1 MPESRRPDRPDLE
14 RGSHLRSRTKRRGA
28 ENRPDESTGVL
39 CANLRETWSW
49 IGKRPADP
57 HPHRS
62 KPRRLR
68 RDTRWPPGAALDA
81 RFRARRIARPSRV
94 HRGLRRGADG
104 PHHLRAGARGTELA
118 VARQACLRPHLATAP
133 RRDSARG
140 DRRGCRS
147 GRAVRADA
155 RRGLRRRCPSGGRPR
170 TINAFQ
176 TLGVL
181 DRLEVIVLPI
191 LLGEGLPLSAPGT
204 PPLPLQLE
212 TQRSFPDG
220 SVELAYSFTS

>member
-1 MPESRRPDRPDLE
+1 MQIRTYIGVSVDGFVATPDGRPALLSMPAFVP
-14 RGSHLRSRTKRRGA
+14 GQSHGHPEFIKGCDAVLMGRTTFGPALGA
-28 ENRPDESTGVL
+28 P
-39 CANLRETWSW
+39 SW
-49 IGKRPADP
+49 PWPGKRAYVLTSRPLPAETLPEGIVADADP
-57 HPHRS
+57 AELFEQMR
-62 KPRRLR
+62 
-68 RDTRWPPGAALDA
+68 AAD
-81 RFRARRIARPSRV
+81 FDGDV
-94 HRGLRRGADG
+94 HL
-104 PHHLRAGARGTELA
+104 
-118 VARQACLRPHLATAP
+118 V
-133 RRDSARG
+133 
-140 DRRGCRS
+140 
-147 GRAVRADA
+147 
-155 RRGLRRRCPSGGRPR
+155 GGPR